1 MSDSEL
7 SAGFDCFGGHCEI
20 HVAGAPTRTAA
31 QAVELARRSLLAWHL
46 QFSRFLPDSELSR
59 LNRDPRAVVPASPL
73 MCALAGAIRSAGE
86 LTDGLV
92 DGTLLD
98 QIERAGYA
106 EDLRDSLP
114 IVRTLAL
121 APSRQAA
128 TGGRA
133 RAWARIEV
141 DRRAGTVTRPAGVG
155 LDGGGLLKGML
166 ADALAAT
173 LAEHESLAIDCAG
186 DLAIGGARSRLR
198 TVEVAS
204 PFDGRA
210 IHSFQV
216 HSGGVATSGIGR
228 RSWLDERGRPAHHL
242 LDPSTGRPAFT
253 GLVQATAL
261 APSALEAEVYA
272 KAALLSGPRRAARWL
287 PHGGVIVLE
296 DGSHVV
302 IAAPPS
308 VSLGELARYAQSS
321 RQSAAGR
328 AGAAAPAFASA
339 SR

>member
-1 MSDSEL
+1 VSGSEL
-7 SAGFDCFGGHCEI
+7 SAGFDCFGGRCEI
-20 HVAGAPTRTAA
+20 HVADAPTRTAA
-31 QAVELARRSLLAWHL
+31 EAVELARRSLLEWHL
-46 QFSRFLPDSELSR
+46 QFSRFLPGSELSR
-59 LNRDPRAVVPASPL
+59 LNRDRRAVVPASPL
-73 MCALAGAIRSAGE
+73 MCALADAIRGAGE

-98 QIERAGYA
+98 QIEHAGYA
-106 EDLRDSLP
+106 QDLRHPLP
-114 IVRTLAL
+114 LGRALAL

-128 TGGRA
+128 IGA
-133 RAWARIEV
+133 PVRAWAQIEV
-141 DRRAGTVTRPAGVG
+141 DRRAGTVSRPAGLG

-186 DLAIGGARSRLR
+186 DLAIGGAGSRPR

-210 IHSFQV
+210 LHSFEV

-228 RSWLDERGRPAHHL
+228 RSWLDEGGRPAHHL

-253 GLVQATAL
+253 GVVQATAV
-261 APSALEAEVYA
+261 APSALGAEVYA

-302 IAAPPS
+302 IEPPPS
-308 VSLGELARYAQSS
+308 VSLGELARYVHPSGP
-321 RQSAAGR
+321 SAAGR
-328 AGAAAPAFASA
+328 SSAPAPAFAS
-339 SR
+339 R